1 MPTIVYDATLV
12 ALTTPGERDALL
24 GLPGFTLSEFDALC
38 AESARLAYVGFDRTP
53 RERQRLDDALLRAG
67 MTASTPI
74 VDAGTDT
81 QAFGTT
87 LPGGRKLVAF
97 RGTQPDQVKDLI
109 TDAKALMVPWAVAG
123 RVHQG
128 FAEAFSAILPALKTF
143 LASDAAPIFTGHS
156 LGAALATLAA
166 SVFPGATLV
175 TIGSPRV
182 GDQVFADHVL
192 ATIAALKRY
201 VDCSDVI
208 TTLPPAFPGFY
219 VHCGDEIY
227 IDRNGTI
234 SPALGEAER
243 AVDQVRAGAD
253 YVLRYAVKHGDAPAR
268 ALADHAPI
276 NYIRAF
282 S

>member
-1 MPTIVYDATLV
+1 MPTIAYDATLV

-24 GLPGFTLSEFDALC
+24 GLPGFTLSEFEALC

-87 LPGGRKLVAF
+87 LPSGHKLVAF
-97 RGTQPDQVKDLI
+97 RGTQPDQLKDLI
-109 TDAKALMVPWAVAG
+109 TDAKAFMVPWSVAG

-128 FAEAFSAILPALKTF
+128 FAEAFLAIEPALKAF
-143 LASDAAPIFTGHS
+143 LVGDDAPIFTGHS

-182 GDQVFADHVL
+182 GDQAFADHVL
-192 ATIAALKRY
+192 ASVAVLKRY
-201 VDCSDVI
+201 VDCSDMI
-208 TTLPPAFPGFY
+208 TTLPPPFPGFY
-219 VHCGDEIY
+219 VHCGDETY
-227 IDRNGTI
+227 IDRDGAI
-234 SPALGEAER
+234 SPPLGQPAR
-243 AVDQVRAGAD
+243 AFDQFVADAD
-253 YVLRYAVKHGDAPAR
+253 YVVRYAVKHGDAPTR
-268 ALADHAPI
+268 SLADHAPI
-276 NYIRAF
+276 NYVRAF